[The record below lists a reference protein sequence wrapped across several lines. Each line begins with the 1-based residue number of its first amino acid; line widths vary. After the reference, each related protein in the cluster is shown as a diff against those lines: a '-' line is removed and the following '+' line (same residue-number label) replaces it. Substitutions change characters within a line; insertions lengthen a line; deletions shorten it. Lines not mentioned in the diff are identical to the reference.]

1 MLLKSTLSYGYTA
14 SKDIVGMYNR
24 YKDLVTAWAL
34 FLLNPFATALLAF
47 LNYRK
52 AYAKNIIWLFVAYY
66 GFTLVVS
73 NEGMDANRY
82 RDFFISLSYTDFDF
96 QNIGDLLY
104 QEGSSFLDPAQL
116 VISFLVSRF
125 TSDPRFLFAV
135 FGLVFGYFYS
145 RNVWFLLERT
155 GTEMK
160 KSAVIYLAVFVIVL
174 GFWKISGFRMW
185 TAAHIFFFGA
195 FQYFMDNKKS
205 GILIAAVSIF
215 FHFSYMFPFALL
227 LAYIVLPKKSSL
239 FFGLFIFAFFVSEI
253 EVSVFSEILTRI
265 LPDVFHQRIQGYTSE
280 AYLESVEAGIET
292 RNWRFLLYRQSI
304 KWTSTVF
311 LTVIYFTGKKFLQEN
326 KSYYI
331 LFCFALFLMASVN
344 VFSHI
349 PAMIRYYPVTYLFV
363 FALIYLYLQHA
374 PDFHLKKLLLLI
386 AFPFLLFY
394 CVGQINIS
402 LMTIGMIT
410 VMGNPFVALLSQSD
424 LDQAIIELLR

>member
-1 MLLKSTLSYGYTA
+1 MNIQAAITITGFKVADIRSKYKSVFA
-14 SKDIVGMYNR
+14 
-24 YKDLVTAWAL
+24 AWML
-34 FLLNPFATALLAF
+34 FLLNPFASAILSF
-47 LNYRK
+47 KNHK
-52 AYAKNIIWLFVAYY
+52 AVYAKNIFWLFTAYY
-66 GFTLVVS
+66 GFTLVIS

-82 RDFFISLSYTDFDF
+82 RDFFISLSYSEFDSK
-96 QNIGDLLY
+96 NIADLLY
-104 QEGSSFLDPAQL
+104 QEGSTFLDPAQL

-145 RNVWFLLERT
+145 RNVWFLLDRT

-160 KSAVIYLAVFVIVL
+160 KTAVIYFAVFVIVL

-195 FQYFMDNKKS
+195 TKYFMDNKKS
-205 GILIAAVSIF
+205 GILVAGVSIL

-227 LAYIVLPKKSSL
+227 LSYIVLPKKSSL
-239 FFGLFIFAFFVSEI
+239 FFGLFLIAFFVSEI
-253 EVSVFSEILTRI
+253 EIGIFSETLTRF

-280 AYLESVEAGIET
+280 AYVESEAAALEA
-292 RNWRFLLYRQSI
+292 RNWRFIFYRQSI
-304 KWTSTVF
+304 KWTSAVF

-326 KSYYI
+326 KSYHI

-349 PAMIRYYPVTYLFV
+349 PAMTRYYPVTYLFV
-363 FALIYLYLQHA
+363 FAIIYFYIQHA
-374 PDFHLKKLLLLI
+374 PDFPLKKMLLLI

-402 LMTIGMIT
+402 LMTIGTIT
-410 VMGNPFVALLSQSD
+410 VLGNPFVALLSQSD
-424 LDQAIIELLR
+424 LDLSIIELLR

>member
-1 MLLKSTLSYGYTA
+1 MNLQTAIAITGFKIADIRSKYKSALA
-14 SKDIVGMYNR
+14 
-24 YKDLVTAWAL
+24 AWIL
-34 FLLNPFATALLAF
+34 FLLNPFASVILAF
-47 LNYRK
+47 KNRK
-52 AYAKNIIWLFVAYY
+52 AVYAKNIFWLFTAYY
-66 GFTLVVS
+66 GFTLVIS

-82 RDFFISLSYTDFDF
+82 RDFFISLSYSDFDF
-96 QNIGDLLY
+96 KNIADLLY
-104 QEGSSFLDPAQL
+104 QEGSTFLDPAQL

-160 KSAVIYLAVFVIVL
+160 KSAVIYFAVFVIVL

-195 FQYFMDNKKS
+195 SQYFLDNKKS
-205 GILIAAVSIF
+205 GILIAAVSVL
-215 FHFSYMFPFALL
+215 FHFSYMFPVGLL
-227 LAYIVLPKKSSL
+227 LAYMTLPKKASL
-239 FFGLFIFAFFVSEI
+239 FFGFFILAFFVSEI
-253 EVSVFSEILTRI
+253 EISVFSETLTRF

-280 AYLESVEAGIET
+280 AYVESEAAALET
-292 RNWRFLLYRQSI
+292 RNWRFILYRQSI

-326 KSYYI
+326 KSYHI

-349 PAMIRYYPVTYLFV
+349 PTMIRYYPVTYLFV
-363 FALIYLYLQHA
+363 FALIYLYLQHV
-374 PDFHLKKLLLLI
+374 PDFPLKKMLLLI

-410 VMGNPFVALLSQSD
+410 VMGNPFVALFSQNELD
-424 LDQAIIELLR
+424 LAIIELLR